1 MNNLSHQLDYVLN
14 IEKFQSIQDNIARA
28 TGMSVIAIDL
38 VGHPITEHS
47 LCSAFCRTVR
57 DNPELSHLCER
68 CDSHGGL
75 EAARNQQPYI
85 YRCHFGIVD
94 FAIPIIANG
103 QYLGAIMAG
112 QIRLPETEH
121 SRLNLIIG
129 EPHRPKIN
137 EYPELR
143 ALYDSLAV
151 MSMEKIES
159 VAQMI
164 NHLVNY
170 IVGEAVL
177 KTSLYEI
184 NQQLTEFTKDS
195 IKQSHTLQN
204 RTHLYYSV
212 EQKPEPVEV
221 EPDEP
226 PLLRAHKSSLLY
238 PALEFINEHFRQKIY
253 LDEMAYLCNISPSY
267 FSKIFK
273 REMGLNFSAYINQ
286 VKLSEAKRMLE
297 TTEEPIVN
305 ISLDLGFDDCGYFIK
320 VFKKQVG
327 RTPASYRKRF
337 LQQRAAE
344 P

>member
-14 IEKFQSIQDNIARA
+14 IEKFQSIQDNIAKA
-28 TGMSVIAIDL
+28 TGMAVIAIDL
-38 VGHPITEHS
+38 VGHPITDHS
-47 LCSAFCRTVR
+47 QCSSFCKTVR
-57 DNPELSHLCER
+57 ANSELSPLCER

-94 FAIPIIANG
+94 FAIPIIADG

-112 QIRLPETEH
+112 QIRLPEKEQN
-121 SRLNLIIG
+121 RLNLIIG
-129 EPHRPKIN
+129 EPNRPRIN

-151 MSMEKIES
+151 MSMDKIES

-195 IKQSHTLQN
+195 IKQSHSLQN
-204 RTHLYYSV
+204 RTHLYYST
-212 EQKPEPVEV
+212 EQRPEPDDTGAES
-221 EPDEP
+221 PR
-226 PLLRAHKSSLLY
+226 LLQAHKDSLLS
-238 PALEFINEHFRQKIY
+238 PALNFIRENYRQKIY

-273 REMGLNFSAYINQ
+273 RETGLNFSAYINQ
-286 VKLSEAKRMLE
+286 VRLEEAQKMLQ

-320 VFKKQVG
+320 VFKKQFG
-327 RTPASYRKRF
+327 RTPASYRKKY
-337 LQQRAAE
+337 LQQRAE
-344 P
+344 PK